1 MYLLQPLLL
10 LCLCAVQTNA
20 IVGGLEA
27 EAGEYPSAVTL
38 QVYNQVKKKWLT
50 VCAGSIIDR
59 EWVLGAANC
68 FYFGSRRT
76 PANQYR
82 IVAGSTRVTSTSS
95 DDGITQ
101 VIQVADVVI
110 HPEMKV
116 DDKPNDELDL
126 FIYNELAL
134 IKLSKPLK
142 FGKTVQKI
150 FIPFP
155 ENSLISKGKLVDVMA
170 WGKTGMD
177 EPAAEHLRYYR
188 TSIQPKKRC
197 DDAWNYKFPSEIICL
212 MANQFK
218 GVCNGDWG
226 AAAARKIQHEGEEV
240 WVQLGMPTWGSLD
253 CRWDDFAPV
262 VGMDTTKYCDFYKK
276 TIGREICQRLQED

>member
-1 MYLLQPLLL
+1 MNQLCEDKTIRNYMLDLSIDEVHHQLDILRNDAETSRQQAESIRNLMQLENDYFLKEFRDYPNTSMYVFWNAGTVTPWGSDERNAELFGIDKIIVHPEFFEDRTTLENDFHDDIALLTVKKGANFSHVVTPIMIPDRFKWDDWEGPLELMGWGR
-10 LCLCAVQTNA
+10 TEIESRNA

-27 EAGEYPSAVTL
+27 EAGEYPFAVTL

-76 PANQYR
+76 PADQYR

-134 IKLSKPLK
+134 IKVILY
-142 FGKTVQKI
+142 I
-150 FIPFP
+150 
-155 ENSLISKGKLVDVMA
+155 D
-170 WGKTGMD
+170 
-177 EPAAEHLRYYR
+177 R
-188 TSIQPKKRC
+188 
-197 DDAWNYKFPSEIICL
+197 
-212 MANQFK
+212 NQ
-218 GVCNGDWG
+218 
-226 AAAARKIQHEGEEV
+226 
-240 WVQLGMPTWGSLD
+240 S
-253 CRWDDFAPV
+253 
-262 VGMDTTKYCDFYKK
+262 
-276 TIGREICQRLQED
+276 